1 MFKSLHHIL
10 SSEYPVCV
18 LVSIKELTMM
28 LSTLGPNEAKLRVEL
43 NSRTLPGMFLDLS
56 SSLIITKTEKDTT
69 ARYHQLL

>member
-1 MFKSLHHIL
+1 
-10 SSEYPVCV
+10 
-18 LVSIKELTMM
+18 MM